1 MASSSSALSEEQ
13 IQCSICLDV
22 FTDPVSTPCGHNFC
36 RDCLKKFWDCSQ
48 HYTCPMCK
56 ETFKKR
62 PELRINTTLKEIV
75 GHLQKRYVEEE
86 YTVYCDVCTGKHRRA
101 LKSCLNCETSFCETH
116 LEPHKIAPKMREHT
130 LIDPVE
136 NFEDYVCE
144 IHKKPLD
151 VFCRDDQ
158 KCVCHF
164 CAQGDHKSHEVVP
177 LEEESEGKRAEI
189 RKTQANIHRMINDTL
204 KKTEELNFLREHKN
218 RKTEKEKAE
227 IAELFTSLER
237 SIGRSKKEF
246 LEVMEEDR
254 RTAEGQAKALTE
266 ELEKEIKELKSRDA
280 ELEQILH
287 ADDHHHILQAPCRPP
302 QHKTRPVLTCN
313 THLSTE
319 TLKKTLSQ
327 FQESFH
333 KEMEELPMIKLQRI
347 RKYAVDVRLNPM
359 TAHPNIILSGDRK
372 QVWCGGEER
381 NVPDNEERFNL
392 RVSVLGEEGFFTG
405 KFYFEV
411 QVMGKTDWDIGV
423 AKESVKRKGLITLD
437 PNNGY
442 WILWH
447 RNGNEY
453 CVSDNLPVL
462 ALKAKPQKVGV
473 FVDYEGGVVSFY
485 DVDARSHIYSFTD
498 QTFTEK
504 LYPYACPCLH
514 LLGKNAAP
522 LIFTLVK
529 RYE

>member
-1 MASSSSALSEEQ
+1 
-13 IQCSICLDV
+13 
-22 FTDPVSTPCGHNFC
+22 
-36 RDCLKKFWDCSQ
+36 
-48 HYTCPMCK
+48 
-56 ETFKKR
+56 
-62 PELRINTTLKEIV
+62 
-75 GHLQKRYVEEE
+75 
-86 YTVYCDVCTGKHRRA
+86 
-101 LKSCLNCETSFCETH
+101 
-116 LEPHKIAPKMREHT
+116 
-130 LIDPVE
+130 
-136 NFEDYVCE
+136 
-144 IHKKPLD
+144 
-151 VFCRDDQ
+151 
-158 KCVCHF
+158 
-164 CAQGDHKSHEVVP
+164 
-177 LEEESEGKRAEI
+177 
-189 RKTQANIHRMINDTL
+189 
-204 KKTEELNFLREHKN
+204 
-218 RKTEKEKAE
+218 
-227 IAELFTSLER
+227 
-237 SIGRSKKEF
+237 
-246 LEVMEEDR
+246 
-254 RTAEGQAKALTE
+254 
-266 ELEKEIKELKSRDA
+266 
-280 ELEQILH
+280 
-287 ADDHHHILQAPCRPP
+287 
-302 QHKTRPVLTCN
+302 
-313 THLSTE
+313 
-319 TLKKTLSQ
+319 
-327 FQESFH
+327 
-333 KEMEELPMIKLQRI
+333 
-347 RKYAVDVRLNPM
+347 M

-372 QVWCGGEER
+372 QVRCGGEER

-485 DVDARSHIYSFTD
+485 DVDARSYIYSFTD